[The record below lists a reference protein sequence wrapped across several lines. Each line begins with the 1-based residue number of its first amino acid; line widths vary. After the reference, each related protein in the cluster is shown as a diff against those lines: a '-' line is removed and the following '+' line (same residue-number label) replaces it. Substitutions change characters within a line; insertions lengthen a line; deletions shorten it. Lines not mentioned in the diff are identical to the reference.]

1 MVGHGQSEARQWYAH
16 SVEGMPPETW
26 QTLEAH
32 LLGVATQARKFAAK
46 FGCGGWGALAGLWH
60 DLGKATEAFWR
71 RLSGTGPRVDHS
83 TAGAK
88 LATTRLGVVGKVLAY
103 CIAGHHAGLADGKS
117 PEASCLVRRLKGAS
131 LPELPAWL
139 PQTEPLEALPFAPTA
154 GRSGFQR
161 AFFVRML
168 YSCLVDADFLD
179 TEKFLKKEK
188 NALRG
193 EYPPLDVL
201 WERLQGYLS
210 KFAAKPVP
218 SPVDPW
224 RAKVLSWC
232 VEAAGNAPGLYS
244 LTVPT
249 GGGKTLSS
257 LAFALK
263 HAVTSHLD
271 RVIFVI
277 PYTSI
282 IEQNADVFRDAVGAD
297 AVIEHHSNFDPRR
310 KKAGRDEADPAGD
323 EPLAKRQELACE
335 NWDAPLVVTTNVQ
348 FFESLFASRSSRCR
362 KLHNIAKSVVILDEA
377 QMLPPE
383 ILRPCLEALRE
394 LYESYGTTVV
404 LCTATQPALAKSD
417 EFPWGLDQPREIV
430 KDVPGLFT
438 ALTRTRVEHLGRL
451 TDEALIKRLKGH
463 RQVLCV
469 VNSRRHARLLH
480 KRLLDEDGVFHLS
493 ATMCP
498 AHRTQMLDAIR
509 AALKDGRPCRVV
521 STALIECGV
530 DVSFPVVYRAEAG
543 IDAVAQAGGR
553 CNREWELPEG
563 GVIYVFTPV
572 DAPTPGGDMA
582 RAAAVGAAV
591 MRRFTDVLAPEAVT
605 AYFRD
610 LYWSVGKEGL
620 DAREVDPV
628 EHVKGIIDALQAD
641 GNRWNFPFRAV
652 AEAFQFI
659 QSTYRP
665 VIVPWDKEGEDIV
678 AGLRHAEHTGGL
690 ARLAQRYTV
699 QIPPWQFAALDTSG
713 ALECIQDRFFVLAK
727 MERYDE
733 AEGLCAGDDGVFR
746 AEDNIV

>member
-1 MVGHGQSEARQWYAH
+1 MAETHIEKRQWYAH
-16 SVEGMPPETW
+16 SREGMPPETW

-32 LLGVATQARKFAAK
+32 LLGVAIQSQTFADT
-46 FGCGGWGALAGLWH
+46 FGCGAWGYLAGLWH
-60 DLGKATEAFWR
+60 DLGKATEAFLR

-88 LATTRLGVVGKVLAY
+88 LATVRLGDVGKILAY

-117 PEASCLVRRLKGAS
+117 PDESCLTQRLRKAR
-131 LPELPAWL
+131 LPELPVWL
-139 PQTEPLEALPFAPTA
+139 PQPETPAGLPFTQTI
-154 GRSGFQR
+154 GRSGFQC
-161 AFFVRML
+161 AFFIRML

-179 TEKFLKKEK
+179 TENFLNEGQA
-188 NALRG
+188 ALRG
-193 EYPPLDVL
+193 AYPSLDEV
-201 WERLQGYLS
+201 WKRLQEHLAT
-210 KFAAKPVP
+210 FATKPTP

-224 RAKVLSWC
+224 REKVLNWC

-263 HAVTSHLD
+263 QAVTYHLD
-271 RVIFVI
+271 RIIYVI

-282 IEQNADVFRDAVGAD
+282 IEQNADVFRKAVGAD

-323 EPLAKRQELACE
+323 EALVKRQELACE

-469 VNSRRHARLLH
+469 VNTRRHARLLH

-498 AHRTQMLDAIR
+498 AHRTQTLDAIR

-543 IDAVAQAGGR
+543 IDSVAQAGGR

-572 DAPTPGGDMA
+572 DVPTPGGDMA
-582 RAAAVGAAV
+582 RAAAVGAAI
-591 MRRFTDVLAPEAVT
+591 MRQFTDVLAPEAVE

-620 DAREVDPV
+620 DAREVDAKT
-628 EHVKGIIDALQAD
+628 HVRGIVDALQSD
-641 GNRWNFPFRAV
+641 GGRLNFPFRTV

-665 VIVPWDKEGEDIV
+665 VIIPWDKDGKDIV

-699 QIPPWQFAALDTSG
+699 QIPPWEFAALDTAG

-733 AEGLCAGDDGVFR
+733 AEGLAVEEDGVFR
-746 AEDNIV
+746 AGDWIA